1 MAVHIPGLLAVIVF
15 YVIILITGI
24 WASRKSKR
32 EEEKCTGERSEVSV
46 VGGRNLSVWVGVFTM
61 TATWIG
67 GGFILGTAEMVY
79 NPSEGLVTSL
89 APVGFSLTLIIG
101 GLFFVKPMRV
111 KNYVTMMDPFQIKYG
126 HALTGV
132 FFILAFIGDVM
143 WVACVLAALGGTM
156 TVILDLASYQS
167 IIISAAVAIF
177 YTLLGGLYSVAY
189 TDVIQLIFIAVSL
202 WICIPFLMTNSAVTD
217 ITYTATHEVYQVPW
231 IGTVDEKTVWP
242 LIDNL
247 LLITLG
253 GLCYQAFFQRVLA
266 VSTTR
271 QAQVTCYVA
280 AACCFSLGIPP
291 VLIGAVAASTDWNQT
306 SYGLPTPYDKGEAS
320 YILPIVLQHL
330 CSEYI
335 AIAGI
340 GAVAAAVMSSMDSA
354 LLSCS
359 SMFARNIYKRI
370 LRKKASDREVQWVIK
385 FGILLFGL
393 IGMGLALLTNSVYS
407 LLLMSGELIYAVF
420 FPQLVCIMYLP
431 KTNAFGAIAGLVVGT
446 TLRLLSGEPFLHI
459 PPVIHYPGC
468 TLIDGVYVQFFPLKT
483 LSMIVS
489 FFTIVS
495 VSYLFL
501 FLFERGF
508 LPEKW
513 DIYNLKEK
521 AAVTLK
527 TINLEEHNET
537 ISLDKINC
545 ENGAESNK

>member
-32 EEEKCTGERSEVSV
+32 EEEKCTGEQSEVSV
-46 VGGRNLSVWVGVFTM
+46 VGGRNLSAWVGVFTM

-79 NPSEGLVTSL
+79 NPSAGLVTSL
-89 APVGFSLTLIIG
+89 APVGFSLSLII
-101 GLFFVKPMRV
+101 
-111 KNYVTMMDPFQIKYG
+111 
-126 HALTGV
+126 
-132 FFILAFIGDVM
+132 
-143 WVACVLAALGGTM
+143 GGTM

-202 WICIPFLMTNSAVTD
+202 WFCIPFLMTNSAVTD
-217 ITYTATHEVYQVPW
+217 ITYTATHEVYQLPW
-231 IGTVDEKTVWP
+231 IGSVDEKTVWP

-247 LLITLG
+247 LLISLG
-253 GLCYQAFFQRVLA
+253 GLCYQSFFQRVLA

-280 AACCFSLGIPP
+280 AICCFSLGIPP

-306 SYGLPTPYDKGEAS
+306 SYGLPTPYEKGEAS

-340 GAVAAAVMSSMDSA
+340 GAIAAAVMSSMDSA

-359 SMFARNIYKRI
+359 SMFARNIYKQI

-393 IGMGLALLTNSVYS
+393 TGMGLAMLTNSVYS
-407 LLLMSGELIYAVF
+407 LFLMSGELIYAVF

-431 KTNAFGAIAGLVVGT
+431 KTNAYGAMAGLVVGT
-446 TLRLLSGEPFLHI
+446 ALRLLSGEPFLHI

-483 LSMIVS
+483 LSMIAS

-495 VSYLFL
+495 ISYLILFL
-501 FLFERGF
+501 FKRGF

-513 DIYNLKEK
+513 DIYNLQEK

-527 TINLEEHNET
+527 TINLKEHNET
-537 ISLDKINC
+537 ISLDKMNC

>member
-32 EEEKCTGERSEVSV
+32 EEEKCTGEQSEVSV
-46 VGGRNLSVWVGVFTM
+46 VGGRNLSAWVGVFTM

-79 NPSEGLVTSL
+79 NPSAGLVTSL
-89 APVGFSLTLIIG
+89 APVGFSLSLIIG

-126 HALTGV
+126 DTLTSV
-132 FFILAFIGDVM
+132 FFILAFIADIM

-202 WICIPFLMTNSAVTD
+202 WFCIPFLMTNSAVTD
-217 ITYTATHEVYQVPW
+217 ITYTATHEVYQLPW
-231 IGTVDEKTVWP
+231 IGSVDEKTVWP

-247 LLITLG
+247 LLISLG
-253 GLCYQAFFQRVLA
+253 GLCYQSFFQRVLA

-280 AACCFSLGIPP
+280 AICCFSLGIPP

-306 SYGLPTPYDKGEAS
+306 SYGLPTPYEKGEAS

-340 GAVAAAVMSSMDSA
+340 GAIAAAVMSSMDSA

-359 SMFARNIYKRI
+359 SMFARNIYKQI

-393 IGMGLALLTNSVYS
+393 TGMGLAMLTNSVYS
-407 LLLMSGELIYAVF
+407 LFLMSGELIYAVF

-431 KTNAFGAIAGLVVGT
+431 KTNAYGAMAGLVVGT
-446 TLRLLSGEPFLHI
+446 ALRLLSGEPFLHI

-483 LSMIVS
+483 LSMIAS

-495 VSYLFL
+495 ISYLILFL
-501 FLFERGF
+501 FKRGF

-513 DIYNLKEK
+513 DIYNLQEK

-527 TINLEEHNET
+527 TINLKEHNET
-537 ISLDKINC
+537 ISLDKMNC